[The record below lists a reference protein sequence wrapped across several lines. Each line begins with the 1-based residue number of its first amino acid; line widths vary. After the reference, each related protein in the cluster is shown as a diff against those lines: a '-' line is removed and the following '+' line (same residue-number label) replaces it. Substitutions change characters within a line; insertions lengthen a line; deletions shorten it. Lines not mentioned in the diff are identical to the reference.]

1 MHNSE
6 SIIQLL
12 KGVQETM
19 NLVNENMTE
28 AVKDRM
34 TSEQLALLDEAR
46 KASSKEELKNMTNR
60 LVSLNQQM
68 RNYAT

>member
-1 MHNSE
+1 
-6 SIIQLL
+6 
-12 KGVQETM
+12 M

-34 TSEQLALLDEAR
+34 TAEQLALLDEAR